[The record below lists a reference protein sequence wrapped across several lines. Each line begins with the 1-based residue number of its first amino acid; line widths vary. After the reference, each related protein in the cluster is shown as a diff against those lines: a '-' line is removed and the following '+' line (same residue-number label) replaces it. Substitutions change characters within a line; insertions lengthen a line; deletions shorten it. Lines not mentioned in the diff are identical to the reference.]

1 MTTVQTTKER
11 EFTCPPFQ
19 ECQASAGQA
28 LEDFVEKFQTKE
40 DAEEVA
46 FDLAN
51 DCRDLKKNKV
61 ALAIYQKVAES
72 WPGTD
77 EAIDSQTNTAKLY
90 ISLKDDPNAEAAIG
104 RLLTDFD
111 QHNLIIRSIEDVAN
125 AWVEARRHEKAGEL
139 YKYIVKHWASG
150 EWAVEAQTRLARMY
164 IQIGDYEKAD
174 ASAAE
179 LIESFS
185 NAEGIAA
192 AVEDVADMYQMVG
205 SQAKSYPLHRYVVEH
220 WPEHERAIWC
230 QMKAIM
236 SQLRL
241 GDLAKA
247 EEDLGSLLSDFAG
260 NKELGPAVHE
270 VVEEYRNTGAYK
282 EGRELFAY
290 IMENWDETPDTV
302 LELQVG
308 VALQSIKLGELDK
321 ADAAVRKLIA
331 DYNEHP
337 RIAKALS
344 QIAEEHLY
352 AKNYENGIE
361 LWELIESQY
370 TSLDFASKDEVP
382 YLLATCYERSGDYN
396 RAIEYYEQMLERY
409 PHNKFACR
417 VPYRLGMIY
426 MRGKTDYQAA
436 IYWFDKQNRLY
447 DNELLGSRALRHQAH
462 IYSYKLK
469 DYENAKACYERYVT
483 DYPNGES
490 IWGMT
495 CNLARCYEKLGI
507 PQEAVRFYELA
518 MSETTNPALINKTRE
533 RISVLQ
539 EGEEQ

>member
-1 MTTVQTTKER
+1 M
-11 EFTCPPFQ
+11 
-19 ECQASAGQA
+19 
-28 LEDFVEKFQTKE
+28 
-40 DAEEVA
+40 A

-247 EEDLGSLLSDFAG
+247 EEDLGRPDGENAV
-260 NKELGPAVHE
+260 PAFTVDEDGRVRLWRAEVHSMMS
-270 VVEEYRNTGAYK
+270 
-282 EGRELFAY
+282 
-290 IMENWDETPDTV
+290 ME
-302 LELQVG
+302 
-308 VALQSIKLGELDK
+308 
-321 ADAAVRKLIA
+321 
-331 DYNEHP
+331 
-337 RIAKALS
+337 
-344 QIAEEHLY
+344 
-352 AKNYENGIE
+352 E
-361 LWELIESQY
+361 LWETRPAWNEQLADTFSNVEKHDLRVWATTLEREDSGFRISAQCEPGHGFNNWF
-370 TSLDFASKDEVP
+370 TGEHRTWEVSFP
-382 YLLATCYERSGDYN
+382 CYECGRTVQGAEDPLTQHE
-396 RAIEYYEQMLERY
+396 ADC
-409 PHNKFACR
+409 P
-417 VPYRLGMIY
+417 
-426 MRGKTDYQAA
+426 
-436 IYWFDKQNRLY
+436 
-447 DNELLGSRALRHQAH
+447 LLL
-462 IYSYKLK
+462 
-469 DYENAKACYERYVT
+469 VT
-483 DYPNGES
+483 EVMDS
-490 IWGMT
+490 
-495 CNLARCYEKLGI
+495 
-507 PQEAVRFYELA
+507 
-518 MSETTNPALINKTRE
+518 
-533 RISVLQ
+533 
-539 EGEEQ
+539 